1 MNKGGA
7 VTYAIMVRPEG
18 ADVNAEVE
26 ICRVKSNPEA
36 IVDFLLEKT
45 RVVKDRG
52 KRKIVHLYEHAS
64 FKEIR

>member
-26 ICRVKSNPEA
+26 LCRVNSNPEA
-36 IVDFLLEKT
+36 IVDALLERT
-45 RVVKDRG
+45 RVVNERG
-52 KRKIVHLYEHAS
+52 KRKIVHLYEHAY